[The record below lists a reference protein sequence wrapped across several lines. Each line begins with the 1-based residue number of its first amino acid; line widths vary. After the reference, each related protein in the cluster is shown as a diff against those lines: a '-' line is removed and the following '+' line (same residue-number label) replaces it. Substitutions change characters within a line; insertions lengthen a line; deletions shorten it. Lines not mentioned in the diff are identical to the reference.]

1 MIGESGTKY
10 CFRILNNANTWEE
23 YVIICRHDTNVDGT
37 VEAYLA
43 EPNLEAQELL
53 RDSGLL
59 TRKQHFCLLHTIIYQ
74 MFTNYFSVNNYFI
87 GANDLLTE
95 GE

>member
-59 TRKQHFCLLHTIIYQ
+59 TRKHYAYYKIPYIYFTKHFTVTTY
-74 MFTNYFSVNNYFI
+74 YI